1 MTLEEAQFV
10 VIWVAF
16 PPYAWITTL
25 YSLQEAQTDPSHI
38 FSPNQLQFPVLHF
51 ISRGNTTNWFRAW
64 STRLH
69 HIVHVSL
76 CVLQKKSWQSS
87 TVVFS
92 GHTTLDLPKK
102 EDFFSS
108 SLPLHLGV
116 NEVSRWGWIALWVSL
131 LPSLTVIRNVT
142 QRANKLRTCKPYI
155 VLCVFQQNTTQISS
169 AHTKVSRS
177 ICCWDHSIAGTSDD
191 SKAEDYSF
199 KVI

>member
-76 CVLQKKSWQSS
+76 CVLQKNHGSRQPSFS
-87 TVVFS
+87 VV
-92 GHTTLDLPKK
+92 TQLWTCQKK
-102 EDFFSS
+102 RIFFLIFAS
-108 SLPLHLGV
+108 SLGGKWSVEMRLDCFVGVAASITHRNSKRHSKGKQVAYLQAIYCVVRFPAKHNTDLVGTHKSFEVHMLLGPFHC
-116 NEVSRWGWIALWVSL
+116 R
-131 LPSLTVIRNVT
+131 
-142 QRANKLRTCKPYI
+142 
-155 VLCVFQQNTTQISS
+155 
-169 AHTKVSRS
+169 H
-177 ICCWDHSIAGTSDD
+177 
-191 SKAEDYSF
+191 
-199 KVI
+199 